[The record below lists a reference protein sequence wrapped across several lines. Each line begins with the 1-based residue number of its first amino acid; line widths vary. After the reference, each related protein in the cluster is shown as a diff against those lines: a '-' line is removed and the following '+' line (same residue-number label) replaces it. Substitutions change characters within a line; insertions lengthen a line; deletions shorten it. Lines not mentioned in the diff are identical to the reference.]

1 MAILRTLLILSIYS
15 AVIYCA
21 VMLFRTALKKYAS
34 PVLTYLL
41 WFVLIARLMIPV
53 TPDVGIRFITLPAPQ
68 PAEVSAADMTAA
80 DEGPG
85 GPVYN
90 TPAGGESPQASY
102 PAQAAN
108 VPDREA
114 NPMTDSVLP
123 EVPANMESL
132 PDAAPAVSFDLTSAL
147 LLVWVSGS
155 ALGLFQTAFVSIR
168 LKKRL
173 LKLSVPAPP
182 GIAALA
188 QKIKLELHLRAGI
201 KIVILDGIDSP
212 ALTAGF
218 RPVVIIPQDLA
229 PKSAERLEFAL
240 RHELMH
246 YRRGDHIVCLLLA
259 VLRAVYWFNPV
270 VWLAARQMRMDMET
284 ACDSMVVSAMS
295 VERKK
300 SYANTILKM
309 QAGEKRTR
317 LLMGMALENTRKTA
331 ERRIRG
337 IFMRSRS
344 GRGARAG
351 ALCLA
356 AVLLVACFT
365 TACQPVTAELN
376 EPPMSG
382 TAVPTQSPPTE
393 SASPSRLSYEAPSAY
408 KDSFQANDNRVSVSI
423 DAEVVLPEAAQI
435 PVLRTELSDITADMV
450 KKAANVLMEGKTL
463 TEPRAA
469 LTKAEILSQIDAL
482 QRVLDSPQQSRL
494 EGMNYSDPD
503 IAVKVAQEHLYRIN
517 ELKELYKNAPESFT
531 PMETDFQFHNRAYY
545 YETSAPDSGSE
556 TFASASAAAEE
567 KAAGEEEPDSIE
579 DQNRNDRILVA
590 QAQLDDGYYGEI
602 TANNYSGNSM
612 QSHYLFF
619 NKSRFIYQMD
629 NMSFPDQDIFYKPCT
644 INQDEAYRMAKDL
657 LDKLG
662 ITGMTLDSCRPAGTW
677 FEPADPREKDVY
689 GYYVNFVRSYN
700 QVPLISFS
708 GDYNSFTGGFDSSL
722 VPYEA
727 VTVMIHEDQITS
739 FSWVNPTVPE
749 KTVDSA
755 AALLPFDRVMEIFK
769 EKAAEV
775 YDAEK
780 LTQYQYI
787 GYDVGAERDEII
799 EGFQSGQINIS
810 RIELGYVRMKD
821 RAQPGAYRL
830 LPAWKFYGSD
840 QATSVVDGKAN
851 VYPGRLPNAVN
862 TYLTVN
868 ALDGSILDNSLK
880 L

>member
-114 NPMTDSVLP
+114 NPMPDSVLT
-123 EVPANMESL
+123 EVPASTESL

-155 ALGLFQTAFVSIR
+155 ALGLFQTALVSIR

-201 KIVILDGIDSP
+201 KIVILGGIDSP

-229 PKSAERLEFAL
+229 PKSTERLEFAL
-240 RHELMH
+240 RHKLMH

-344 GRGARAG
+344 GRGAKAG

-376 EPPMSG
+376 EPPMSS
-382 TAVPTQSPPTE
+382 TAVPSQSPSTE

-423 DAEVVLPEAAQI
+423 DAEVVLPEAAEI
-435 PVLRTELSDITADMV
+435 PVLRIEPEDITVDMV

-463 TEPRAA
+463 YEPRTSITRNE
-469 LTKAEILSQIDAL
+469 LQSQIDAL
-482 QRVLDSPQQSRL
+482 QWILDHPGINVEDLSPDDPETVRSSTQQFLISTIKMYR
-494 EGMNYSDPD
+494 EQMNNSPETYAPKEWEMSFRPYKDFMDP
-503 IAVKVAQEHLYRIN
+503 
-517 ELKELYKNAPESFT
+517 
-531 PMETDFQFHNRAYY
+531 AYY
-545 YETSAPDSGSE
+545 ADQKKHLQESEDEQGILLLDQYENTQMLKAYAELDGGYHGVISASKYSGSNISSN
-556 TFASASAAAEE
+556 TVSF
-567 KAAGEEEPDSIE
+567 
-579 DQNRNDRILVA
+579 V
-590 QAQLDDGYYGEI
+590 
-602 TANNYSGNSM
+602 
-612 QSHYLFF
+612 
-619 NKSRFIYQMD
+619 KSRFLYYRNSNVELDFMP
-629 NMSFPDQDIFYKPCT
+629 FAPCT
-644 INQDEAYRMAKDL
+644 ISQDETYRMAQDL
-657 LDKLG
+657 LDSLG
-662 ITGMTLDSCRPAGTW
+662 ITDMKLDSCRPARMFGQ
-677 FEPADPREKDVY
+677 PADPLAKDVY
-689 GYYVNFVRSYN
+689 GYYVEFVRSYDN
-700 QVPLISFS
+700 IPLISLS
-708 GDYNSFTGGFDSSL
+708 GDYNSLTGEYNYPQVS
-722 VPYEA
+722 YET
-727 VTVMIHEDQITS
+727 VTIMIHEDQITS
-739 FSWVNPTVPE
+739 FSWVNPSTPE

-769 EKAAEV
+769 EKAAEA

-840 QATSVVDGKAN
+840 QAVSVVNGTAN